1 MDIQKYFN
9 KGPITRYAVF
19 SRKILQR
26 ITDENVEG
34 SIPFE
39 TQTYEMAEDTPNS
52 VAEIKELFIMLN
64 SYTWK
69 KQGQIE
75 LVFLKIMLSPRV
87 LRNRNFRRE
96 FEIKVKEALRIWP
109 NSKIIKDAPKVL
121 KMNEPVITGVL
132 GPV

>member
-52 VAEIKELFIMLN
+52 VAEIKELFIMIN

>member
-9 KGPITRYAVF
+9 KGPIIRYAVF

-26 ITDENVEG
+26 ITDENVGG

-52 VAEIKELFIMLN
+52 VAEIKELFIMVN

-87 LRNRNFRRE
+87 LRSNNFRRE

-109 NSKIIKDAPKVL
+109 NSKIIKDAQ
-121 KMNEPVITGVL
+121 KMLNVPDPVITGVL
-132 GPV
+132 GAI